1 MSTTQIVRWKL
12 VKIEHE
18 NLEVF
23 AQEELNRRWIE
34 KKEYYKTHLEALC
47 DQDRLYDEFVKVW
60 DDLFQFM
67 EKSTT
72 DDYDDIFF
80 WRKNA
85 DGTIEIIAQ
94 FYNWWMSSQEAISE
108 CINNL

>member
-1 MSTTQIVRWKL
+1 
-12 VKIEHE
+12 
-18 NLEVF
+18 
-23 AQEELNRRWIE
+23 
-34 KKEYYKTHLEALC
+34 
-47 DQDRLYDEFVKVW
+47 
-60 DDLFQFM
+60 M